1 MNAVM
6 SLTTDYGLDDGFAAV
21 CHGVAA
27 NAVPHVRVI
36 DVSHAIPPGDI
47 RRGAVVMAQSV
58 PYLPAGV
65 HVGVVDPGVG
75 TTRRPIAVEAGD
87 SVLVGPDN
95 GLLLWAAD
103 ELGGAKRA
111 FALTN
116 AQLHRHPTSH
126 TFHGRDIFVP
136 VAAAFLSG
144 TALDEAGDPAS
155 LSSLERLPEPVITAD
170 DTGISTEVLSVD
182 RFGNV
187 QLAADGALLGE
198 YGERFQVDG
207 HAAVRGDMFAAARL
221 GELVVLVDSVGKVA
235 LAVNGS
241 PAARRLNLAPGDTV
255 RLETV
260 D

>member
-27 NAVPHVRVI
+27 AAVPGVRII
-36 DVSHAIPPGDI
+36 DVSHAVPPRDI
-47 RRGAVVMAQSV
+47 RRGAVVMAQTV

-87 SVLVGPDN
+87 GVLVGPDN
-95 GLLLWAAD
+95 GLLLWAA
-103 ELGGAKRA
+103 EALGGAKRA
-111 FALTN
+111 YALTN
-116 AQLHRHPTSH
+116 ARLHRHPTSH

-144 TALDEAGDPAS
+144 AALEESGDPVS
-155 LSSLERLPEPVITAD
+155 LSSLRRLPEPVVAAD
-170 DTGISTEVLSVD
+170 ERGLAAEVLSVD

-187 QLAADGALLGE
+187 QLAADGALLGD
-198 YGERFQVDG
+198 YGERFRVDG
-207 HAAVRGDMFAAARL
+207 HDAVRGDMFAAAKL
-221 GELVVLVDSVGKVA
+221 GEMVVLVDSAGKVA

-255 RLETV
+255 RLDAV